1 LKTEERRNEMTS
13 TPVNGL
19 LNQAKL
25 DFLSQTP
32 SGGKVQKT
40 DFKDYLNFSNGQ
52 SKTGDKTFEPKPNNE
67 LKVSD
72 KPKVKGTGAPK
83 ATQDR
88 TESVNAYDSKKDVL
102 DEDVEVVS
110 DAVKEVINYL
120 EEELDVSMEEIVD
133 VLETLQLTMAALLNP
148 EKLPEIVAKL
158 SDCEDTLTLVTD
170 EKLYE
175 TLSDLTGEVE
185 NILED
190 ISKDLGIDKEELKE
204 NIKEFSNVLDSK
216 ATKEGLLS
224 EEKAPI
230 TDVVGK
236 SFEEKI
242 TVRNLKEKEGLYKNF
257 EAVSEEDNTIDPSRI
272 SLDKR
277 ETEGFNKNS
286 HEEANH
292 QTFNFTQNL
301 LNKAVEALN
310 EQAPVA
316 SFTTVS
322 AEDVLNQITE
332 AIKVDISADASEIT
346 LQLTPEN
353 LGTVKVKV
361 SSNNEGVLTAQFTAQ
376 NENVKAV
383 IESQAIVLKET
394 LESKGVTVEAIEVTV
409 QSHEFERN
417 LNDQNR
423 GNTSQDNQ
431 PKKRGIRRI
440 NLDAPDEE
448 IATKEDTLLKE
459 IMTQNGN
466 TVDYSA

>member
-1 LKTEERRNEMTS
+1 MTS

-32 SGGKVQKT
+32 NGGKVQGS
-40 DFKDYLNFSNGQ
+40 DFKDYLNFSKGQ
-52 SKTGDKTFEPKPNNE
+52 SDAGSKPIAQKPDNN
-67 LKVSD
+67 LKVNEKPEIKETYKD
-72 KPKVKGTGAPK
+72 KPTVM
-83 ATQDR
+83 R
-88 TESVNAYDSKKDVL
+88 TENVKTENPQKDVL
-102 DEDVEVVS
+102 DEDVKAVC
-110 DAVKEVINYL
+110 DAIEDVKAYL
-120 EEELDVSMEEIVD
+120 EEELNVTEEEIVN

-158 SDCEDTLTLVTD
+158 SDCEDTLTLATD
-170 EKLYE
+170 ENLYE
-175 TLSDLTGEVE
+175 TLTDLTGEVE

-204 NIKEFSNVLDSK
+204 NIKDFSSVLN
-216 ATKEGLLS
+216 TKEVEEPIN
-224 EEKAPI
+224 EEKAPVA
-230 TDVVGK
+230 DVIGK
-236 SFEEKI
+236 TFEEKI
-242 TVRNLKEKEGLYKNF
+242 TVRNFKENEGLTRDL
-257 EAVSEEDNTIDPSRI
+257 EAVSKEEASIDPSRI
-272 SLDKR
+272 SLDRR
-277 ETEGFNKNS
+277 ETEGFHKNS
-286 HEEANH
+286 HEETNH
-292 QTFNFTQNL
+292 QAFNFTQNL
-301 LNKAVEALN
+301 LSKAVEALN
-310 EQAPVA
+310 EQAPVQ

-322 AEDVLNQITE
+322 AENVLNQITE
-332 AIKVDISADASEIT
+332 AIKIDITADASEIS

-376 NENVKAV
+376 NESVKAV

-417 LNDQNR
+417 LSDQNR
-423 GNTSQDNQ
+423 GNTSDNNQ

-440 NLDAPDEE
+440 NLSAPEEE
-448 IATKEDTLLKE
+448 IATSEDALLKE